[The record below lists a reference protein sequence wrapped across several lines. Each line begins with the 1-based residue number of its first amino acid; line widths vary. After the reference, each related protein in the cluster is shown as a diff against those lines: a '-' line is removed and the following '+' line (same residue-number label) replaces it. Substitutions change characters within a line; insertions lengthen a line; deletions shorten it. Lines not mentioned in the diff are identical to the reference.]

1 MSNVYTKPFKKI
13 DLDKF
18 EQEVLYQKEINKDE
32 LSKEDLVR
40 ISPQTFVYY
49 NSCNVINGPTGSG
62 KTWTDC
68 KEIAKISKIIDE
80 VHLVVIVA
88 TNTNKDDASVKT
100 LLPLIDV
107 PIIVISEDKAEE
119 FSENIVKYKQF
130 YYKILEN
137 NWENKLE
144 ESQISEVF
152 DVLKVNDFSRKALYT
167 IWLFNDIAK
176 SKLFKSEFSYFNKLV
191 GVLRHPQY
199 IFFLNTQFWKAIS
212 TEIKSNMNVAVI
224 FGGFSQQQFRYIFS
238 QITCKYPFEQ
248 IYYKYRTLN
257 TRNKMIFFKDG
268 NVEIDLN

>member
-1 MSNVYTKPFKKI
+1 MSETYTKPFKKI

-18 EQEVLYQKEINKDE
+18 ERNVQHQKEINKDE
-32 LSKEDLVR
+32 LAKEDLVR

-80 VHLVVIVA
+80 VHLVVIVT
-88 TNTNKDDASVKT
+88 TNTNKDDASIKT
-100 LLPLIDV
+100 LLPLIDL
-107 PIIVISEDKAEE
+107 PIVFINENEAEE
-119 FSENIVKYKQF
+119 FSENLVKYKQF

-137 NWENKLE
+137 NWENKLD
-144 ESQISEVF
+144 ESQIDEVF
-152 DVLKVNDFSRKALYT
+152 DVLKVNDFSRKHLYT

-224 FGGFSQQQFRYIFS
+224 FGGFSKQQFRYIYS
-238 QITCKYPFEQ
+238 QITCKYSFDQ
-248 IYYKYRTLN
+248 VYDKYRTLD

-268 NVEIDLN
+268 NVEIDYN